1 VDFKVQRGMQGRN
14 SVEKKRKEKKNQV
27 RSDTMLITV
36 DTGSLFVKYFSVFIN
51 SSLQQNNTYIQ
62 GAKRTYSTRTPS
74 PWTPILRRIILC
86 TRKLTDSL

>member
-14 SVEKKRKEKKNQV
+14 SVEKKRKEKKIQV

-36 DTGSLFVKYFSVFIN
+36 DTGSLFVKYSSVFYY

-62 GAKRTYSTRTPS
+62 GAKKTYSTRTPS